1 MNYNI
6 EYKNGNAYKVLD
18 EISIHN
24 FLNKDNS
31 VNQKVLGL
39 YVNQVGGNHVLQK
52 ESKFLICETIEEVT
66 IIQ

>member
-18 EISIHN
+18 EISIYN

-52 ESKFLICETIEEVT
+52 ESKFLICETIEDA
-66 IIQ
+66 IIV

>member
-52 ESKFLICETIEEVT
+52 ENKFLICETIEEA
-66 IIQ
+66 III